1 MQGTFKKDTPF
12 QKRVELAERIRSQYK
27 DRIPVIVEV
36 AQSNDKKLQL
46 NRKKFLAP
54 ADISMGAFLSE
65 IRKQANIRSEEAL
78 FLFCGSNNGILVPT
92 SNSISQVYDK
102 YKDEDGFL
110 YMVVALENTFGA
122 WYTVKRMSFGMLD
135 NVLTGSGK
143 FARGLGL
150 Y

>member
-12 QKRVELAERIRSQYK
+12 QKRVELSTRIRSQYQ
-27 DRIPVIVEV
+27 DRIPIIVEV
-36 AQSNDKKLQL
+36 SESNAKKLQL

-65 IRKQANIRSEEAL
+65 IRKQSNISSEEAL
-78 FLFCGSNNGILVPT
+78 FLFCGSKSGILVPT
-92 SNSISQVYDK
+92 SNSVSQVYEK

-122 WYTVKRMSFGMLD
+122 WNTVKRMSFGMLD
-135 NVLTGSGK
+135 NVLAGSGK

-150 Y
+150 F